1 MTNDNAKPTGLG
13 ALAQRVIL
21 CDMAVKAAK
30 RELDDATKER
40 TDAKELMH
48 AGLAEHGVN
57 SVKYHGYTVY
67 TNDRPFASLAAAK
80 KDPSEKDDA
89 EDDDD
94 AGDKTAAIA
103 TLKAQGLGW
112 MVKEAVN
119 VKTLTSWVRELPVDP
134 ETKMPVLPPEL
145 EKAISIFIKEDI
157 GVTKAS

>member
-30 RELDDATKER
+30 REHDDAAKER

-67 TNDRPFASLAAAK
+67 INDQPFASLIASKEDA
-80 KDPSEKDDA
+80 PEKD
-89 EDDDD
+89 EDDDSS
-94 AGDKTAAIA
+94 AGDKAAAIA
-103 TLKAQGLGW
+103 ILKAQGLGW
-112 MVKEAVN
+112 MVKETVN

-134 ETKMPVLPPEL
+134 KTKVPILPPEL
-145 EKAISIFIKEDI
+145 EKAISIFVKEDI
-157 GVTKAS
+157 GITKAS